1 MAGRLVDQRELA
13 FWHEQAGAQASLFDP
28 DRVWNIGDRSGAVV
42 GSVFLDGEL
51 FDLPDYWV
59 RDDAGLPA
67 IGLQHADGI
76 LASVSDPWHRI
87 VWADGT
93 VVGFFRD
100 AFVHWRDQPV
110 AKWQVEVGRT
120 GRTVTLDG
128 AWLWDPS
135 DAVVASVTNVVVPGA
150 GAHLTLT
157 REAELDECLEWAA
170 LALPL
175 VAFEHYRRARV
186 SAQQQRQRLRR
197 RHRH

>member
-1 MAGRLVDQRELA
+1 MAGRLVDQLELA
-13 FWHEQAGAQASLFDP
+13 FWHEQAGMGGGLFNP
-28 DRVWNIGDRSGAVV
+28 DRVWNIGDETGAAV

-51 FDLPDYWV
+51 FDVPDYWV

-67 IGLQHADGI
+67 IGLRHADGL
-76 LASVSDPWHRI
+76 LASVTDPWHRI

-93 VVGFFRD
+93 DVGFFRD

-110 AKWQVEVGRT
+110 AKWQVKVDRVGR
-120 GRTVTLDG
+120 RVTLDG

-135 DAVVASVTNVVVPGA
+135 DTVVANVTNVAVPGTGSYLA
-150 GAHLTLT
+150 LR
-157 REAELDECLEWAA
+157 REPELDECLEWSA

-175 VAFEHYRRARV
+175 VAYEHYRRARV
-186 SAQQQRQRLRR
+186 ATQRQRRRR